1 MKTYLKKA
9 YGCLINISN
18 LDRYWLDKEGVKF
31 EFTEDEVS
39 EFTIDTKA
47 IRARFSKERV
57 KEIGVKLDKNTKVII
72 KL

>member
-9 YGCLINISN
+9 YGCLINITN
-18 LDRYWLDKEGVKF
+18 LDRYWLDKEGIKYL
-31 EFTEDEVS
+31 FTRDGIS

-47 IRARFSKERV
+47 IKARFSKERV

>member
-18 LDRYWLDKEGVKF
+18 LERYWLDKKGVKF
-31 EFTEDEVS
+31 EYTEDNIS
-39 EFTIDTKA
+39 EFTIDAKA